1 MQKSPTKPQIHKTM
15 VQTLATRGGRHILS
29 SAKTPWTWETPA
41 LIYASVSAGV
51 CTCALLTRAHSTGL
65 AVNRT
70 RCSANS
76 AGDSESVPLPGNAPK
91 RTLEFLY
98 CCCWN
103 LDSTTHAINEPR
115 IRAQRWNSRDHLH
128 GATYLLLP
136 VPAISTWLFL
146 FMFIRPFT
154 YFFFFFTWL

>member
-1 MQKSPTKPQIHKTM
+1 MQKSPTKAQMHKTM
-15 VQTLATRGGRHILS
+15 MQTLATRGGRHILS

-65 AVNRT
+65 AVNCT

-91 RTLEFLY
+91 HTLEFLY

-103 LDSTTHAINEPR
+103 LHSR
-115 IRAQRWNSRDHLH
+115 IRTQRWNSRDHLH
-128 GATYLLLP
+128 WATYLL
-136 VPAISTWLFL
+136 VPGISTWLFL

-154 YFFFFFTWL
+154 YFFFFF